1 MCLSL
6 KYQFG
11 NYFFWLL
18 LFNFSIILQTNLD
31 AKWHTSPDLGNDLS
45 ILSLENE
52 RIERLS
58 ITC

>member
-18 LFNFSIILQTNLD
+18 LFNFSIILQPHCD
-31 AKWHTSPDLGNDLS
+31 AKWHTSFDLDENLS

>member
-18 LFNFSIILQTNLD
+18 LFNFSIILQTNKD
-31 AKWHTSPDLGNDLS
+31 AKWPTSFDLGEDLS

-52 RIERLS
+52 RI
-58 ITC
+58 

>member
-18 LFNFSIILQTNLD
+18 LFNFSIILQTNED
-31 AKWHTSPDLGNDLS
+31 AKWPTSFDLGEDLS

>member
-18 LFNFSIILQTNLD
+18 LFNFSIILQTNYD
-31 AKWHTSPDLGNDLS
+31 VKWHTSFDLGEDLS

>member
-18 LFNFSIILQTNLD
+18 LFNFSIILQTNKD
-31 AKWHTSPDLGNDLS
+31 AKWSTSFDLGEDLS